1 MLKVDQYEY
10 VRTARRVYGK
20 SVSEIARET
29 GHSRNTVKKVLRG
42 EHRNY
47 AARERQAYPVLGPY
61 LEIIDDWLEKPYS
74 VRELHGRL
82 LAGRPPLERTA

>member
-29 GHSRNTVKKVLRG
+29 GH
-42 EHRNY
+42 
-47 AARERQAYPVLGPY
+47 
-61 LEIIDDWLEKPYS
+61 
-74 VRELHGRL
+74 
-82 LAGRPPLERTA
+82 

>member
-47 AARERQAYPVLGPY
+47 AARERQAYPVDL
-61 LEIIDDWLEKPYS
+61 
-74 VRELHGRL
+74 
-82 LAGRPPLERTA
+82 PPLFVPDIK

>member
-47 AARERQAYPVLGPY
+47 AARE
-61 LEIIDDWLEKPYS
+61 
-74 VRELHGRL
+74 
-82 LAGRPPLERTA
+82 GRPTRFWGRTWRSSTTGWRRTSW